1 MIGRIAVCMSYS
13 FVIHMIVRLTYHPTE
28 NSVGCDKMVGL
39 WLFTVGWTSTISLVS
54 SLVSLG
60 FSYSSIPLQLLL
72 SGISAWD
79 VLAVRDTV
87 AQ

>member
-1 MIGRIAVCMSYS
+1 MSYS
-13 FVIHMIVRLTYHPTE
+13 FVIHMIARLTYLRPKFR
-28 NSVGCDKMVGL
+28 SDAIKMVGL
-39 WLFTVGWTSTISLVS
+39 CLFSVGWTSTISLGS

>member
-1 MIGRIAVCMSYS
+1 MIA
-13 FVIHMIVRLTYHPTE
+13 RLTYLRPKFRSDTI
-28 NSVGCDKMVGL
+28 KMVGL
-39 WLFTVGWTSTISLVS
+39 CLFSVGWTSTISLGS